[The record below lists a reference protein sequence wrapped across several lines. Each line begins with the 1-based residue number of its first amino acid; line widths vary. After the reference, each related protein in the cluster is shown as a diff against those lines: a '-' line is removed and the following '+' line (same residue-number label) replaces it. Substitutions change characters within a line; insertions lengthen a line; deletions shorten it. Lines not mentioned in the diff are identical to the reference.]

1 MKKEV
6 NCDGSVNGQ
15 RPPPLRTG
23 KDSHSIQKPATA
35 ARRQPVIIYTHPP
48 KVIRAAPNDFMKLV
62 QRLTGLSSGDDGSPP
77 APAQAEDVLSGEEN
91 SCETAETKPDPA
103 MYEMSNE
110 YLVEAAGSGDFFCS
124 PRTSAVFE
132 SAVAATAISPS
143 IVEYMKMYPD
153 YL

>member
-6 NCDGSVNGQ
+6 SNCDGSVNGQ

-23 KDSHSIQKPATA
+23 KDSHAIQKPAAA
-35 ARRQPVIIYTHPP
+35 ARARQPVIIYTHPP

-77 APAQAEDVLSGEEN
+77 APAPAEEN
-91 SCETAETKPDPA
+91 NCETAEAKPDPA
-103 MYEMSNE
+103 MYEMSNA
-110 YLVEAAGSGDFFCS
+110 YLVEAAGTGDFFCS

-132 SAVAATAISPS
+132 AATAISPS

>member
-6 NCDGSVNGQ
+6 SNCDGSVNGQ
-15 RPPPLRTG
+15 RPQPLRTG
-23 KDSHSIQKPATA
+23 KDSHAIQKPAA
-35 ARRQPVIIYTHPP
+35 ARRQPVIIYSHPP

-77 APAQAEDVLSGEEN
+77 SPAPAEEVFSGEEN
-91 SCETAETKPDPA
+91 NCEAKPDPA
-103 MYEMSNE
+103 MYEMSNT

-124 PRTSAVFE
+124 PRTSAVLE

-143 IVEYMKMYPD
+143 MVEYMKMYPD